1 MSIRSIFLGHR
12 ATLAVLVLLS
22 VVGTSVALADD
33 ESDPPGRVARLSYA
47 DGSVSLQPAGV
58 EDWADATINRPLTT
72 GDKLWADQN
81 SRAEL
86 DIGSAAIRIGSN
98 TGLSFLNLDDQVAQ
112 VNVTAGTAIVHVRDV
127 GENQSFEID
136 TPNVAV
142 LVQSPGDY
150 RVEVNDA
157 GNGTVVKVAN
167 GEAQVSA
174 TGQTVPMHTQQ
185 AFAFSG
191 TEQVNV
197 DQASV
202 GAPDALDSWSI
213 EREHRSEQARQQNH

>member
-22 VVGTSVALADD
+22 VLGTSVALADD

-86 DIGSAAIRIGSN
+86 DIGSAAIRIGST
-98 TGLSFLNLDDQVAQ
+98 TGFSFLNLDDRSAQ
-112 VNVTAGTAIVHVRDV
+112 MNVTAGTAIVHVRSLD
-127 GENQSFEID
+127 EDQSFEID

-142 LVQSPGDY
+142 VLQSPG
-150 RVEVNDA
+150 
-157 GNGTVVKVAN
+157 
-167 GEAQVSA
+167 
-174 TGQTVPMHTQQ
+174 
-185 AFAFSG
+185 
-191 TEQVNV
+191 
-197 DQASV
+197 
-202 GAPDALDSWSI
+202 
-213 EREHRSEQARQQNH
+213 